1 MPFQKLQEKLHRQFF
16 FPCGQYLEAD
26 LILKVN
32 GYYHVSVVK
41 HECGFREVLQK
52 SNKKKPKTKQFMSRR
67 QEFIP
72 PDIQVVSG
80 IIGNIFA
87 LQPWLLFCDIKL

>member
-52 SNKKKPKTKQFMSRR
+52 SKKKAKKQKNSCL
-67 QEFIP
+67 EGKNLYPLIYNLS
-72 PDIQVVSG
+72 VE
-80 IIGNIFA
+80 
-87 LQPWLLFCDIKL
+87 